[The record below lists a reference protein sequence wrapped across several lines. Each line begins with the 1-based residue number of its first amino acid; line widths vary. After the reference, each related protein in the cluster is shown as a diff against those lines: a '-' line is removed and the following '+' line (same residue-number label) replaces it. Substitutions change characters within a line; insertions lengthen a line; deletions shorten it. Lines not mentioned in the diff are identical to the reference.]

1 MSNSLPVTL
10 LAPIPGRDM
19 RSAISIHTRPLWN
32 PYVAGVA
39 MGIALLLAFV
49 ATGHGLGV
57 TGATTSLTAVI
68 AGRIAPTAI
77 EHNRYLGSYFLNGL
91 NSWIVWEVLGI
102 AAGALVASLVGK
114 RFRLEFDGPT
124 GAKRGLRV
132 SLALAGGLA
141 SGFGARMAMGCTS
154 GMGLSGSS
162 TLAAAGFLFLIGFFV
177 AGIAFGKITKGLWA

>member
-1 MSNSLPVTL
+1 
-10 LAPIPGRDM
+10 
-19 RSAISIHTRPLWN
+19 
-32 PYVAGVA
+32 

-57 TGATTSLTAVI
+57 TGATTSLTAVV
-68 AGRIAPTAI
+68 AGSVAPSAI
-77 EHNRYLGSYFLNGL
+77 EHNHYLGSYLQNGL
-91 NSWIVWEVLGI
+91 DSWIVWEVIGI
-102 AAGALVASLVGK
+102 AVGALAASLIGR

-124 GAKRGLRV
+124 EAKRGTRIA
-132 SLALAGGLA
+132 LALVGGAA

-177 AGIAFGKITKGLWA
+177 AGIAFGKVTKGLWA